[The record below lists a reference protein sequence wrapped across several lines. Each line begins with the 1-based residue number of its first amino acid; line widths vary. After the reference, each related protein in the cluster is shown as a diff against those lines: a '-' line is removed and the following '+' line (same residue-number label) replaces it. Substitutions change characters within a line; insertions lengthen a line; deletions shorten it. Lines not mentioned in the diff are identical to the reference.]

1 MATVAP
7 APPSFRLVIPSEDT
21 WPNTAM
27 LQKELAKKY
36 PVKSV
41 RLVMKNPTEPGFP
54 LVVFVK
60 LYLVKE
66 VFGPTLKQMVRDSDN
81 PRTVSRFID
90 APCTRRVPRLGEFGV
105 FAVFRV

>member
-1 MATVAP
+1 MAVAP
-7 APPSFRLVIPSEDT
+7 DPPSFRLVIRSEDT

-27 LQKELAKKY
+27 IQKELAKRY

-41 RLVMKNPTEPGFP
+41 RLVMKNPTEPGYP

-66 VFGPTLKQMVRDSDN
+66 VFGPTLKQMVKDGYALAKKYMKEKAKKKKALERK
-81 PRTVSRFID
+81 RTGTKTSGQ
-90 APCTRRVPRLGEFGV
+90 T
-105 FAVFRV
+105 